1 MERKIFVKRFREAI
15 ENGNAAIFAGAGLSR
30 PSGYMDWKSLLKK
43 AAEELGVEITPCTDL
58 VDLAQYYVN
67 QFGNNV
73 ELANA
78 VLNAFKGGKPN
89 INHAILASL
98 PIHCYWTTN
107 YDTLIEDALT
117 DAGKLC
123 DVKSRPTSL
132 TTSSN
137 KRDAIVYKMHGDVEC
152 PEDTILTR
160 NQFEDYP
167 HTHEAFLN
175 SFTYDLTN
183 KTFLFL
189 GLSFDDPNI
198 KYVFNRVRLLFHE
211 NQRTHYY
218 LTRKETKDKQST
230 INQGLFVED
239 LKRYNIQTIF
249 INDYDELTD
258 VLSEI
263 QTSYK
268 RRTIFISGAAHD
280 YAPHGEDTYKDFI
293 TKLSA
298 GIIQRGFRIVTG
310 YGLGIGN
317 EIINGAVTELN
328 KMHKPID
335 GNLIVHPFPQGDA
348 SVQALWQNYREE
360 MISECGVVIFLLG
373 NKIDK
378 TTGELVPSNGMA
390 NEYEIAKSHNCFL
403 IPVGATGYITE
414 TLWKEQRA
422 TITTDAMYNDY
433 VKEFNSIGDKSLPLP
448 KLLDIIIDFI
458 TKISS

>member
-1 MERKIFVKRFREAI
+1 MDRKVFVKRYREAI
-15 ENGNAAIFAGAGLSR
+15 ENGNAAIFAGAGLSIS
-30 PSGYMDWKSLLKK
+30 SGYMDWTSLLTN
-43 AAEELGVEITPCTDL
+43 AAEELGVELTSNTDL

-67 QFGNNV
+67 RFGNNV

-78 VLNAFKGGKPN
+78 ILNAFKGGKPN
-89 INHAILASL
+89 RNHEILASL

-107 YDTLIEDALT
+107 YDTLIEDALKNV
-117 DAGKLC
+117 GKLC

-132 TTSSN
+132 TTASD

-152 PEDTILTR
+152 PEDTILNR

-175 SFTYDLTN
+175 SFSYDLTN

-198 KYVFNRVRLLFHE
+198 KYVFNRVRTLFHK

-218 LTRKETKDKQST
+218 LTKKETKDIQST
-230 INQGLFVED
+230 KNQELFVED
-239 LKRYNIQTIF
+239 LKRYNVQTVF

-263 QTSYK
+263 QKSYK

-280 YAPHGEDTYKDFI
+280 YAPHGENAYKDFI
-293 TKLSA
+293 TRLSA
-298 GIIQRGFRIVTG
+298 GIIQRGYRIVTG

-317 EIINGAVTELN
+317 EIINGAVSELN

-348 SVQALWQNYREE
+348 SIQAFWKSYREE
-360 MISECGVVIFLLG
+360 MISKCGVVIFLLG
-373 NKIDK
+373 NKINK
-378 TTGELVPSNGMA
+378 ATGKLELSNGME
-390 NEYEIAKSHNCFL
+390 NEYEIAKSHACFL
-403 IPVGATGYITE
+403 IPVGATGYMSE
-414 TLWKEQRA
+414 KLWGEQMA
-422 TITTDAMYNDY
+422 TITTDDIYKVFVNDF
-433 VKEFNSIGDKSLPLP
+433 EIIGNKSLTLP
-448 KLLDIIIDFI
+448 ELLDIILNFI
-458 TKISS
+458 TKIS